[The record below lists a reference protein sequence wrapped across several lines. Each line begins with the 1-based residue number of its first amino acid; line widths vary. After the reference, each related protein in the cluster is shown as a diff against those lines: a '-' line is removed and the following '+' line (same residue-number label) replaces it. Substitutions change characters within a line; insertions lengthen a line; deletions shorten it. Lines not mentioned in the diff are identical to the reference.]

1 MKKFIMFLIVILM
14 TVMCVSCGSKN
25 NQPVI
30 DENDSIIEEMIGD
43 TVEILEDT
51 TTVIY

>member
-1 MKKFIMFLIVILM
+1 M

-30 DENDSIIEEMIGD
+30 DEDDSIIEEMIED
-43 TVEILEDT
+43 TIEVLEDT
-51 TTVIY
+51 ATVIY